1 MIVMFRRLLPRIVEF
16 LGGGP
21 AVTVPVIT
29 VRLPDRDAA
38 FGQATAEA
46 LAPIPHAVIAS
57 SADPAEPVASVVDGF
72 PLSPVIVSAGPDV
85 PVHAQ
90 PHRKTTR
97 RKGGRG
103 TLAVRAMVPR
113 TDLATAI
120 QVLRVANSVSVAE
133 IAAETGL
140 HQTTIYHVTR
150 GAFASSHN
158 YRLVT
163 EGIRAIAARRPAP
176 REVDSG
182 KTFRIHRITNGVS
195 VRHVAADAQINPVT
209 VSRAQRGLVRTPGT
223 YEKLSGAVTRV
234 HARQVEAVRAVTVVA
249 PAVMVEM
256 PGAPGTPG
264 AVARGLPRIMQ
275 SVIDFDSGLP
285 PSHPRQ
291 MKAGI
296 VRQMR
301 LARNLSVGDVARGLR
316 MRQQLVEM
324 LESGECHNVDSY
336 DAIVR
341 RIQTVWPY
349 GAGDPGNGMSR

>member
-1 MIVMFRRLLPRIVEF
+1 MNVMIRRILGF
-16 LGGGP
+16 LAGGP
-21 AVTVPVIT
+21 AVTAPVT
-29 VRLPDRDAA
+29 PVRHPVRDAA
-38 FGQATAEA
+38 PGQPTAEP

-57 SADPAEPVASVVDGF
+57 SAESAEPAEPVASVVDGA
-72 PLSPVIVSAGPDV
+72 PQPDV
-85 PVHAQ
+85 TVRARPQ
-90 PHRKTTR
+90 GKPSR

-103 TLAVRAMVPR
+103 TLAEWAMVPR

-120 QVLRVANSVSVAE
+120 KVLRTTKSVSVAE

-140 HQTTIYHVTR
+140 HNTTIYHVMR
-150 GAFASSHN
+150 GTFASSHN

-163 EGIRAIAARRPAP
+163 EGIHAIAARRPAP
-176 REVDSG
+176 RDADPG
-182 KTFRIHRITNGVS
+182 KTLRIHRIASGVS
-195 VRHVAADAQINPVT
+195 VRQVAEEAKVNPVT
-209 VSRAQRGLVRTPGT
+209 VYRAQRGLVRTPGT
-223 YEKLSGAVTRV
+223 YATLSSAVSRV
-234 HARQVEAVRAVTVVA
+234 QSRQGPTPHAVTVVT
-249 PAVMVEM
+249 PHGMVEM
-256 PGAPGTPG
+256 PGAPG

-275 SVIDFDSGLP
+275 SVIDFDSGIS
-285 PSHPRQ
+285 PSYPRLI
-291 MKAGI
+291 KASI